1 MSWGFPIPKRHDKEW
16 KIFQQNVVK
25 ELPASNSHTGTSY
38 GEKTRIDLVLN
49 ESKLD
54 QRVTVEEK
62 EISADG
68 CKRMKIDQFLLS
80 SHPIK
85 KIADNQEFRKK
96 RSKTYAEVVRTV
108 GTSNSGDEVLEQ
120 LIVPNILKEKNHDFK
135 RIVGIDLRST
145 YARLMKDELLE
156 SDTLYSL
163 PRLCTDTCA
172 SRNLSRYRKVSANL
186 W

>member
-1 MSWGFPIPKRHDKEW
+1 MGAKE
-16 KIFQQNVVK
+16 
-25 ELPASNSHTGTSY
+25 
-38 GEKTRIDLVLN
+38 
-49 ESKLD
+49 
-54 QRVTVEEK
+54 
-62 EISADG
+62 
-68 CKRMKIDQFLLS
+68 MKIDQFLLS

-85 KIADNQEFRKK
+85 KIADNRKFRKK

-108 GTSNSGDEVLEQ
+108 GKPNSGEEVLEQ
-120 LIVPNILKEKNHDFK
+120 LLMPNILNEENHDFK

-145 YARLMKDELLE
+145 YARLMEDELLD

-186 W
+186 